1 MPTVG
6 DVGTVFRAAIVDQD
20 GVPVDLTLATSV
32 LFRLSISGGTMRSRS
47 GVVTN
52 AAGGIVEYATV
63 AGDLDVAGSV
73 YWQVVVTTPSGSWG
87 SSVNTVAVVDRL

>member
-20 GVPVDLTLATSV
+20 GAVVNLTGATSV
-32 LFRLSISGGTMRSRS
+32 VFRLSISGGTTRPRN
-47 GVVTN
+47 GTVTN

-63 AGDLDVAGSV
+63 IGDLDVAGAV
-73 YWQVVVTTPSGSWG
+73 YWQVVVTTPSGTWG
-87 SSVNTVAVVDRL
+87 SSINTVAVVDRL